1 MNNTELFCYISLQH
15 NHYSLKKASYVEN
28 SAYKIL
34 DYKFKKGALLFIFV
48 AHFLVKII
56 TNF

>member
-1 MNNTELFCYISLQH
+1 MNNTKLFCYISLQH

-34 DYKFKKGALLFIFV
+34 GYKFKKGAFIVYICCSF
-48 AHFLVKII
+48 F
-56 TNF
+56 